1 MIGIFGKLRSKHDR
15 AVLLLVF
22 WLLLALIGPLC
33 SSYNPGAISSQPV
46 FSGPSTAHLLGT
58 DYLGRDT
65 LSRLLDGI
73 RHTVLLCFASTLLS
87 CSIGT
92 FMGIAAVT
100 SKSWVEVLA
109 GRVADG
115 FLAIPSLLF
124 ALLVI
129 AVFGTSTVAL
139 IMTMGVI
146 YMSGAYRTSR
156 ALSQSVAQRDFV
168 TMARARGEQ
177 MTYIIVQEILPNIAG
192 PMMADIGLRF
202 IYSVLLLS
210 NLSFLGIGVQ
220 PPSVDLGSMVRENML
235 GVVYGS
241 PAMIVPVIVIAVL
254 TVGINVTLDSH
265 GRKD

>member
-1 MIGIFGKLRSKHDR
+1 
-15 AVLLLVF
+15 
-22 WLLLALIGPLC
+22 
-33 SSYNPGAISSQPV
+33 
-46 FSGPSTAHLLGT
+46 
-58 DYLGRDT
+58 
-65 LSRLLDGI
+65 
-73 RHTVLLCFASTLLS
+73 
-87 CSIGT
+87 
-92 FMGIAAVT
+92 MGIAAVT